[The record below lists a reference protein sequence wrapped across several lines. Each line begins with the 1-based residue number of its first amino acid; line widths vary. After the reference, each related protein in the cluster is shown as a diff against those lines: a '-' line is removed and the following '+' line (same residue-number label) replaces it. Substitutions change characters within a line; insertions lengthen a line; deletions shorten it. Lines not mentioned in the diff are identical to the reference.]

1 MLRVNIHI
9 WIFFL
14 FKASSVTF
22 SNCTHGSIRLTGVKR
37 TFSGRVEICM
47 YGIWGAVC
55 DDGWD
60 QADANVVCRQLGFL
74 PFGML
79 L

>member
-1 MLRVNIHI
+1 M
-9 WIFFL
+9 
-14 FKASSVTF
+14 TF